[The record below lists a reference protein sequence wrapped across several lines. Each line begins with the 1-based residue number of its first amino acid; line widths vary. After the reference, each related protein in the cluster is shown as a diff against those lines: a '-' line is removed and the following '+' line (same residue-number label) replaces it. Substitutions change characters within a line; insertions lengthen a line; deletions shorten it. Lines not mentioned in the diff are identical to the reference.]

1 VCFWSN
7 FFGEGAM
14 HQRYRKIYRG
24 SAEDNELPPPFS
36 ARLTE
41 LIAHYF
47 SRNPELWPEF
57 ASPGFQRVIDFR
69 RLNLAPEE
77 RMRHYP
83 DAHRLLEQLSSSAS
97 IPQQPTAPDG
107 KSDELLSFVAA
118 LSKDWE
124 NPGSVENVVCLPS
137 DPAIYGTML
146 GAIANANLVHQ
157 EYSGMAT
164 DLENCVIR
172 QIASLVGYDTAT
184 ATGIFTQGGTFCNL
198 YGYLM
203 GIRKALPEA
212 RLYGMDYTHDYR
224 IINSQG
230 GHYSNTTNLSLLGV
244 NIRKKTIRIKITD
257 TNDMDLDDLESQ
269 LRSCFQLKCVVPCI
283 MLTMGTTDT
292 FGVDR
297 VKPVYDLR
305 NRLCEHF
312 DIKVKPHI
320 HIDSAVGW
328 PMTFFLDYDFENNPL
343 NINAI
348 TLAGLQ
354 KNAALFKEL
363 KYADSFTVDFQKW
376 GFVPY
381 TSSLVMI
388 KSREDLLTMENDPE
402 NFSYFEKDTQ
412 GHTHLQATIECSRGS
427 TGVFGAYAALKY
439 IGKVGYQALIAAGL
453 QNANYFRY
461 RLAQLPN
468 VKVLTTRNQGP
479 SVVFRI
485 YPFTVT
491 NCEDEFAYEY
501 HLKDDDDYR
510 QRFNSNSL
518 WHRKVF
524 LNRGKVGLYTNWVE
538 SIAHTTYD
546 EKGRYQYFPGEK
558 AVFFNPL
565 TQRTHIDQF
574 VENIYRGSE
583 TAGIV

>member
-1 VCFWSN
+1 
-7 FFGEGAM
+7 M
-14 HQRYRKIYRG
+14 HQQQRSVYHG
-24 SAEDNELPPPFS
+24 SAAEHELAPQFEE
-36 ARLTE
+36 RLAQ

-47 SRNPELWPEF
+47 SRNPEYWPEF
-57 ASPGFQRVIDFR
+57 SSPTFRRVIDYR
-69 RLNLAPEE
+69 KLNLNPDQ
-77 RMRHYP
+77 RMQHYP
-83 DAHRLLEQLSSSAS
+83 NAQHLFNQLQASAD
-97 IPQQPTAPDG
+97 IPQDPMTPTGEPDA
-107 KSDELLSFVAA
+107 LLSFVAA
-118 LSKDWE
+118 LAKDWE
-124 NPGSVENVVCLPS
+124 NPASVENVVCLPC

-172 QIASLVGYDTAT
+172 QIASLVGYDMTA

-203 GIRKALPEA
+203 GIRKSLPEA

-269 LRSCFQLKCVVPCI
+269 LRACFQLDCVVPCI

-297 VKPVYDLR
+297 VKPVYELR

-312 DIKVKPHI
+312 DIQVRPHI

-328 PMTFFLDYDFENNPL
+328 PIAFFLDYDFEHNPL
-343 NINAI
+343 DINAI
-348 TLAGLQ
+348 TLAGLR
-354 KNAALFKEL
+354 KNAALFAEL

-388 KSREDLLTMENDPE
+388 KNKADLLMMENDPE
-402 NFSYFEKDTQ
+402 NFSYFEKDIQ

-427 TGVFGAYAALKY
+427 AGVFGAYAALKFM
-439 IGKVGYQALIAAGL
+439 GKSGYQALIAAGL

-468 VKVLTTRNQGP
+468 VKVFTTRNQGP

-485 YPFTVT
+485 YPMSVT
-491 NCEDEFAYEY
+491 DVDEEFEYEY
-501 HLKDDDDYR
+501 HLKDDDAYR
-510 QRFNSNSL
+510 ERFKRNSL
-518 WHRKVF
+518 WHRQVF
-524 LNRGKVGLYTNWVE
+524 LNRGKVGLFTNWVE

-565 TQRTHIDQF
+565 TQREHIDRF
-574 VENIYRGSE
+574 VEHICRGSS
-583 TAGIV
+583 